1 MKRFEMYEFITMI
14 FVKFKVIIYSFVAA
28 YIAATMRY
36 FRAKRLNKKPSLN
49 SWFAFGTMAF
59 LVTFAFFSLLEYWEF
74 EAPEN
79 IKLAAGFWVGYMADF
94 FYSWIPKFIK
104 TKLPDGK
111 EIEKDSGDNLDDDV
125 SDVSGNSDIR

>member
-1 MKRFEMYEFITMI
+1 MYEFITMI
-14 FVKFKVIIYSFVAA
+14 FVKFKVIIYSFIAA

-59 LVTFAFFSLLEYWEF
+59 LVTFAFFSSLEYLEF

-79 IKLAAGFWVGYMADF
+79 IKLAIGFWVGYMADF

-125 SDVSGNSDIR
+125 SDVSGNSDIG

>member
-1 MKRFEMYEFITMI
+1 MYEFITMI
-14 FVKFKVIIYSFVAA
+14 FVKFKVIIYSFIAA

-36 FRAKRLNKKPSLN
+36 FRAKRLHKTASLN

-59 LVTFAFFSLLEYWEF
+59 LVTFAFFSSLEYWEF

-125 SDVSGNSDIR
+125 SDVSGNSDIG

>member
-28 YIAATMRY
+28 YISATMRY
-36 FRAKRLNKKPSLN
+36 FRAKRLHKTASLN
-49 SWFAFGTMAF
+49 SWFAFGTMSF
-59 LVTFAFFSLLEYWEF
+59 LVTFAFFAFLEYIAF

-94 FYSWIPKFIK
+94 FYSWIPNFIK

-111 EIEKDSGDNLDDDV
+111 EIKKDSGDNLDDDV
-125 SDVSGNSDIR
+125 SDVSGNSDIG

>member
-1 MKRFEMYEFITMI
+1 MYEFITMI

-59 LVTFAFFSLLEYWEF
+59 LVTFAFFAFLEYTAF

-125 SDVSGNSDIR
+125 SDVSGNSDIG

>member
-1 MKRFEMYEFITMI
+1 MYEFITMI
-14 FVKFKVIIYSFVAA
+14 FIKFKVIIYSFIAA

-36 FRAKRLNKKPSLN
+36 FRAKRLHKTASLN
-49 SWFAFGTMAF
+49 SWFAFGTMSF
-59 LVTFAFFSLLEYWEF
+59 LVTFVFFAFLEYIAF

-125 SDVSGNSDIR
+125 SDVSGNSDIG

>member
-1 MKRFEMYEFITMI
+1 MYEFITMI
-14 FVKFKVIIYSFVAA
+14 FVKFKVIIYSFIAA

-36 FRAKRLNKKPSLN
+36 FRATRLHKTASLN

-59 LVTFAFFSLLEYWEF
+59 LVTFAFFSSLEYWEF

-94 FYSWIPKFIK
+94 FYSWIPNFIK
-104 TKLPDGK
+104 TKLPIYEGRK
-111 EIEKDSGDNLDDDV
+111 NEKDSGDNLDDDV
-125 SDVSGNSDIR
+125 SDVSGNSDIG

>member
-1 MKRFEMYEFITMI
+1 MYEFITMI
-14 FVKFKVIIYSFVAA
+14 FIKFKVIIYSFIAA

-36 FRAKRLNKKPSLN
+36 FRAKRLHKTASLN

-59 LVTFAFFSLLEYWEF
+59 LVTFAFFSSLEYWEF

-79 IKLAAGFWVGYMADF
+79 IKLAAGFWIGYMADF
-94 FYSWIPKFIK
+94 FYSWIPNFIK
-104 TKLPDGK
+104 TKLPNYEGRK
-111 EIEKDSGDNLDDDV
+111 NEKDSGDDIDDDV